1 MLREDYETKFTTLN
15 QPFKIGTPNK
25 NGRLRLR
32 EIDIKSLKTDQ
43 LYPHRQVIRFN
54 STFVEVMDSW
64 EFIRGRATALA
75 LPMWAALFFAI
86 SMFLFAIY
94 SLYFKQVYWSIAII
108 SCLTIGLGYLVY
120 SNYKMAKYDLFGY
133 THYPIR
139 FNRKTQKV
147 YAFSPQQQKMIEL
160 NWRDLRFS
168 AVKEGDDIE
177 LRASL
182 VNADN
187 IVEEEI
193 IFPFLAPRYQPELV
207 DQHLAFFKAYM
218 QGDDLKRIDAAIPEF
233 FDIYNRKE
241 TFKESFERVYM
252 VNDIVERVQQK
263 RPKERYMLSVSLNI
277 IFWLPTLFLRR
288 LGLLFSKIPEWPT
301 HIEKEC
307 RIERND
313 TYDSTNK
320 QRHLAPLKFSWAQIL
335 VIFLSGLILFSLA
348 IVFFIGLAYLSWN
361 YR

>member
-1 MLREDYETKFTTLN
+1 MLREDYEIKFTTLE
-15 QPFKIGTPNK
+15 QPFEIGIPNK

-32 EIDIKSLKTDQ
+32 EIDIKNLKIDR
-43 LYPHRQVIRFN
+43 LYPHRKVIRFN

-86 SMFLFAIY
+86 GMFLFFIY
-94 SLYFKQVYWSIAII
+94 GLYFKQVYWSVAVF
-108 SCLTIGLGYLVY
+108 SCLTICLAYLVY
-120 SNYKMAKYDLFGY
+120 SNYQMAKYDLFGY

-147 YAFSPQQQKMIEL
+147 YAFSPRQKKIIEL
-160 NWRDLRFS
+160 NWTDLRFS
-168 AVKEGDDIE
+168 AVQEGRFDIE
-177 LRASL
+177 LRGSL
-182 VNADN
+182 VNAEN

-193 IFPFLAPRYQPELV
+193 IFPFITKIYGRELV

-218 QGDDLKRIDAAIPEF
+218 EGDDLKSIDASIPEY
-233 FDIYNRKE
+233 FDIYKRKE

-252 VNDIVERVQQK
+252 QFDGEEIIQQTRPLERDNGIA
-263 RPKERYMLSVSLNI
+263 SVAFALFPLI
-277 IFWLPTLFLRR
+277 ILRR
-288 LGLLFSKIPEWPT
+288 LGLYLSKIPQWPT

-307 RIERND
+307 QIHSND
-313 TYDSTNK
+313 PYDSTGK
-320 QRHLAPLKFSWAQIL
+320 KRHLAPLVFSSSEKVTLFIGWLIGTS
-335 VIFLSGLILFSLA
+335 IFIAFLG
-348 IVFFIGLAYLSWN
+348 GLAYLSWN

>member
-15 QPFKIGTPNK
+15 QPFEIGIPNK

-43 LYPHRQVIRFN
+43 LYPHRHVIRFN

-86 SMFLFAIY
+86 FMFLFFMY
-94 SLYFKQVYWSIAII
+94 SLYFKQVYWSVAVF

-147 YAFSPQQQKMIEL
+147 YAFSPQQQKIIEL
-160 NWRDLRFS
+160 NWQDLRFS
-168 AVKEGDDIE
+168 AVKEDDDIE

-193 IFPFLAPRYQPELV
+193 ILPFLAPRY
-207 DQHLAFFKAYM
+207 
-218 QGDDLKRIDAAIPEF
+218 
-233 FDIYNRKE
+233 
-241 TFKESFERVYM
+241 
-252 VNDIVERVQQK
+252 
-263 RPKERYMLSVSLNI
+263 
-277 IFWLPTLFLRR
+277 
-288 LGLLFSKIPEWPT
+288 
-301 HIEKEC
+301 
-307 RIERND
+307 
-313 TYDSTNK
+313 
-320 QRHLAPLKFSWAQIL
+320 
-335 VIFLSGLILFSLA
+335 
-348 IVFFIGLAYLSWN
+348 
-361 YR
+361 

>member
-15 QPFKIGTPNK
+15 QPFEIGVPNK

-32 EIDIKSLKTDQ
+32 EIDLKRLKTDQ
-43 LYPHRQVIRFN
+43 LYPHRQVVRFN

-86 SMFLFAIY
+86 SMFLFFMY
-94 SLYFKQVYWSIAII
+94 SLYFKQVYWSVAIFG
-108 SCLTIGLGYLVY
+108 CLTIGLGYLVY
-120 SNYKMAKYDLFGY
+120 SNYRMAKYDLFCY

-147 YAFSPQQQKMIEL
+147 YAFSPQQQKIIEL
-160 NWRDLRFS
+160 NWQDLRFS
-168 AVKEGDDIE
+168 AVKEDDDIE

-193 IFPFLAPRYQPELV
+193 ILPFLAPRYEPELV

-241 TFKESFERVYM
+241 SFKETFERIYM

-288 LGLLFSKIPEWPT
+288 LGLLFSTIPKWPT
-301 HIEKEC
+301 HIEQEC
-307 RIERND
+307 QIDSND
-313 TYDSTNK
+313 PYDSTGK
-320 QRHLAPLKFSWAQIL
+320 QRHLAPLQFSWGQIL
-335 VIFLSGLILFSLA
+335 VIFLSAVILFSIA

>member
-15 QPFKIGTPNK
+15 QPFEVGIPNK

-32 EIDIKSLKTDQ
+32 EIDVKSLKTDQ
-43 LYPHRQVIRFN
+43 LYPHRQLIRFN
-54 STFVEVMDSW
+54 STFVEAMDSW

-108 SCLTIGLGYLVY
+108 SCLTIGLVYLVY
-120 SNYKMAKYDLFGY
+120 SNYKIAKYDLFGY

-147 YAFSPQQQKMIEL
+147 YAFSPQQQKIIEL
-160 NWRDLRFS
+160 NWQDLRFS
-168 AVKEGDDIE
+168 AVQEGRFDIE

-193 IFPFLAPRYQPELV
+193 IFPFITKIYGKELV

-218 QGDDLKRIDAAIPEF
+218 QGDDLKSIDAAIPEF
-233 FDIYNRKE
+233 FDVYNRKE
-241 TFKESFERVYM
+241 SIKESFERVYM
-252 VNDIVERVQQK
+252 QFDGEEIIQQTRLTERDNGIATVAF
-263 RPKERYMLSVSLNI
+263 PLFSLI
-277 IFWLPTLFLRR
+277 LLRR
-288 LGLLFSKIPEWPT
+288 LGVYFSKIPQWPT

-307 RIERND
+307 QIDSND
-313 TYDSTNK
+313 PFDSTGK
-320 QRHLAPLKFSWAQIL
+320 QRHLAPLVFTSTEK
-335 VIFLSGLILFSLA
+335 LILFLGCLFGTIIFIAVLA
-348 IVFFIGLAYLSWN
+348 GLAYLSWN
-361 YR
+361 YG

>member
-15 QPFKIGTPNK
+15 QPFEIGIPNK

-32 EIDIKSLKTDQ
+32 EIDLKSLKTDQ

-75 LPMWAALFFAI
+75 LPMWAALSFAI

-94 SLYFKQVYWSIAII
+94 SLYFKHVYWSIAII
-108 SCLTIGLGYLVY
+108 SCLTIGLIYLVY
-120 SNYKMAKYDLFGY
+120 SNYQMAKYDLFGY

-147 YAFSPQQQKMIEL
+147 YAFSPQQQKIIEL
-160 NWRDLRFS
+160 NWQDLRFS
-168 AVKEGDDIE
+168 AVKEDDDIE

-193 IFPFLAPRYQPELV
+193 ILPFLAPRYEPELV

-218 QGDDLKRIDAAIPEF
+218 QGDDLKSIDTTIPEF

-241 TFKESFERVYM
+241 SFKETFERIYM

-288 LGLLFSKIPEWPT
+288 LGLLFSTIPEWPT

-361 YR
+361 DR

>member
-1 MLREDYETKFTTLN
+1 MLREDYETQFTTLN
-15 QPFKIGTPNK
+15 QPFEVGIPNK
-25 NGRLRLR
+25 NGRLRPR

-86 SMFLFAIY
+86 FMFLFFMY
-94 SLYFKQVYWSIAII
+94 SLYFKQVYWSVAVF

-147 YAFSPQQQKMIEL
+147 YAFSPQQQKIIEL

-168 AVKEGDDIE
+168 AVQEGRFDIE

-182 VNADN
+182 INADN

-193 IFPFLAPRYQPELV
+193 IFPYISFDNNDLI

-218 QGDDLKRIDAAIPEF
+218 QGDDLKSIDAAIPEF
-233 FDIYNRKE
+233 FDVYSRKE
-241 TFKESFERVYM
+241 TFERVYM
-252 VNDIVERVQQK
+252 SNDVLNELAMQT
-263 RPKERYMLSVSLNI
+263 RPAKKDISGVSMMAVL
-277 IFWLPTLFLRR
+277 WFLTILVRR
-288 LGLLFSKIPEWPT
+288 LGMFFSKIPQWPT
-301 HIEKEC
+301 HVEKEC
-307 RIERND
+307 QIDSND
-313 TYDSTNK
+313 PYNSTGK
-320 QRHLAPLKFSWAQIL
+320 QRHLAPLVFTSTEKF
-335 VIFLSGLILFSLA
+335 ILFLGCLVGTIIFIAFLA
-348 IVFFIGLAYLSWN
+348 GLAYLSWN

>member
-1 MLREDYETKFTTLN
+1 MLREDYENKFTTLN
-15 QPFKIGTPNK
+15 QPFEIGTPNK

-32 EIDIKSLKTDQ
+32 EIDIKNLKTDQ

-108 SCLTIGLGYLVY
+108 SCLTIGLVYLVY

-139 FNRKTQKV
+139 FNQKTQKV

-218 QGDDLKRIDAAIPEF
+218 QGGDLKRIDAAIPEF

>member
-15 QPFKIGTPNK
+15 QPFEIGIPNK

-32 EIDIKSLKTDQ
+32 EIDLKSLKTDQ

-75 LPMWAALFFAI
+75 LPMWAALSFAI

-94 SLYFKQVYWSIAII
+94 SLYFKHVYWSIAII
-108 SCLTIGLGYLVY
+108 SCLTIGLIYLVY
-120 SNYKMAKYDLFGY
+120 SNYQMAKYDLFGY

-147 YAFSPQQQKMIEL
+147 YAFSPQQQKIIEL
-160 NWRDLRFS
+160 NWQDLRFS
-168 AVKEGDDIE
+168 AVKEDDDIE

-193 IFPFLAPRYQPELV
+193 ILPFLAPRYEPELV

-218 QGDDLKRIDAAIPEF
+218 QGDDLKSIDTTIPEF

-241 TFKESFERVYM
+241 SFKETFERIYM

-263 RPKERYMLSVSLNI
+263 RPKERYMLSVALNI

-288 LGLLFSKIPEWPT
+288 LGLLFSTIPEWPT

>member
-1 MLREDYETKFTTLN
+1 MLREDYETQFTTLN
-15 QPFKIGTPNK
+15 QPFEVGIPNK

-86 SMFLFAIY
+86 FMFLFFMY
-94 SLYFKQVYWSIAII
+94 SLYFKQVYWSVAVF

-193 IFPFLAPRYQPELV
+193 IFPYIS
-207 DQHLAFFKAYM
+207 FF
-218 QGDDLKRIDAAIPEF
+218 
-233 FDIYNRKE
+233 
-241 TFKESFERVYM
+241 FEK
-252 VNDIVERVQQK
+252 N
-263 RPKERYMLSVSLNI
+263 
-277 IFWLPTLFLRR
+277 
-288 LGLLFSKIPEWPT
+288 G
-301 HIEKEC
+301 
-307 RIERND
+307 
-313 TYDSTNK
+313 
-320 QRHLAPLKFSWAQIL
+320 
-335 VIFLSGLILFSLA
+335 
-348 IVFFIGLAYLSWN
+348 
-361 YR
+361 

>member
-1 MLREDYETKFTTLN
+1 MLREDYETQFTTLN
-15 QPFKIGTPNK
+15 QPFEVGIPNK

-86 SMFLFAIY
+86 FMFLFFMY
-94 SLYFKQVYWSIAII
+94 SLYFKQVYWSVAVF

-147 YAFSPQQQKMIEL
+147 YAFSPQQQKIIEL

-168 AVKEGDDIE
+168 AVQEGRFDIE

-193 IFPFLAPRYQPELV
+193 IFPFITKIYGKELV

-218 QGDDLKRIDAAIPEF
+218 QGDDLKSINAAIPEF
-233 FDIYNRKE
+233 FDVYNRKE
-241 TFKESFERVYM
+241 SFKETFERVYM
-252 VNDIVERVQQK
+252 QFDGEEIIQQTRPVERDNGIATVAF
-263 RPKERYMLSVSLNI
+263 PLFSLI
-277 IFWLPTLFLRR
+277 ILRR
-288 LGLLFSKIPEWPT
+288 LGVYFSKIPQWPT

-307 RIERND
+307 QIDSND
-313 TYDSTNK
+313 PYNSTGK
-320 QRHLAPLKFSWAQIL
+320 QRHLAPLMFTSTEKF
-335 VIFLSGLILFSLA
+335 ILFLGCLVGTIIFIAFLA
-348 IVFFIGLAYLSWN
+348 GLAYLSWN

>member
-15 QPFKIGTPNK
+15 QPFEVGIPNK

-86 SMFLFAIY
+86 FMFLFFMY
-94 SLYFKQVYWSIAII
+94 SLYFKQVYWSVAVF

-147 YAFSPQQQKMIEL
+147 YAFSPQQQKIIEL
-160 NWRDLRFS
+160 NWQDLRFS
-168 AVKEGDDIE
+168 AVREGRFDIE

-193 IFPFLAPRYQPELV
+193 IFPFITKIYGKELV

-218 QGDDLKRIDAAIPEF
+218 QGDDLKSINAAIPEF
-233 FDIYNRKE
+233 FDVYNRKE
-241 TFKESFERVYM
+241 SFKETFERVYM
-252 VNDIVERVQQK
+252 QFDGEEIIQQTRPVERDNGIATVAF
-263 RPKERYMLSVSLNI
+263 PLFSLI
-277 IFWLPTLFLRR
+277 ILRR
-288 LGLLFSKIPEWPT
+288 LGVYFSKIPQWPT

-307 RIERND
+307 QIDSND
-313 TYDSTNK
+313 PYDSIGK
-320 QRHLAPLKFSWAQIL
+320 QRHLAPLMFTSTEKFTLFIGWLLGTS
-335 VIFLSGLILFSLA
+335 IFIAFLA
-348 IVFFIGLAYLSWN
+348 GLAYLSWN